1 MASGRMQGRSLG
13 LKFLLVCAMAVLMS
27 LPAFFVFALIYDRTN
42 RADAVISE
50 VGQTFGGEQT
60 FVGPVLIAPYRAVK
74 PAPPPQPGEQIVGRP
89 TTIIEDGWYVVFA
102 ENGRADVE
110 ADTDVR
116 SRGDLFK
123 VRTYTATVNFQAAF
137 DLRGEPSNAPSN
149 ATIDWSRATLL
160 IGVADP
166 RGTRGAP
173 EVTVEGRPAIP
184 LEPGSAYANVL
195 NGYVDT
201 ASYDPAMARPV
212 VNGGQIQWLSASV
225 GDLARPDQQ
234 FSLTSQLSI
243 TGVESIGV
251 VAFAKNTEIQIA
263 GDWGNV
269 GYAGN
274 YPRLSEAEAPQGAK
288 AASAN
293 TFEGRWSIPY
303 VARNVTEAG
312 VASDL
317 GALMNSTVR
326 VRLIDPTNPYQA
338 VTRSLKY
345 ALLFVGVVFLAYFL
359 FEATSDQRV
368 HPAQY
373 ILVGLAQIIF
383 YLLLLAISERIG
395 FNSAFFIAAAAT
407 VALISFYLGAV
418 FRSQSKGVMALAVFT
433 ALYALIYVLMS
444 LEDYAL
450 LVGSVAAFLAIA
462 AAMYATR
469 NLDWYGMTAE
479 RAPWRNPG
487 DPPAT

>member
-42 RADAVISE
+42 RANAVISE

-74 PAPPPQPGEQIVGRP
+74 PAPPPQPGEQIAGRP

-102 ENGRADVE
+102 ENGRANVA

-123 VRTYTATVNFQAAF
+123 VRTYTANVTFLAAF
-137 DLRGEPSNAPSN
+137 DLRGEPTNAPRN
-149 ATIDWSRATLL
+149 AAIDWSRATLL

-166 RGTRGAP
+166 RGARGAP
-173 EVTVEGRPAIP
+173 EVAVEGRPAIP

-201 ASYDPAMARPV
+201 ASYDPDVPRPV
-212 VNGGQIQWLSASV
+212 VNGNGQIQWLSAPV
-225 GDLARPDQQ
+225 GDLARPDQR

-251 VAFAKNTEIQIA
+251 VAFAKNTEIQMA

-274 YPRLSEAEAPQGAK
+274 YPRLSEPDAPQGAN
-288 AASAN
+288 AN
-293 TFEGRWSIPY
+293 AFEARWSIPY

-317 GALMNSTVR
+317 GALMTSTVR

-395 FNSAFFIAAAAT
+395 FNSAFLIAAAAT

-418 FRSQSKGVMALAVFT
+418 FRSRAKGITALAVFT

-469 NLDWYGMTAE
+469 NLDWYGVAAE
-479 RAPWRNPG
+479 RAPWRTPG